1 MTEDKKVLVYE
12 YDYDERFKKLLP
24 FPKRNSPQTLLN
36 TGIKFNWNFRWR
48 PKNLTP
54 ETIEAK
60 MVKFILDE
68 INNDKKWNHI
78 IKMDYKKKSKLFGI
92 HLYHD
97 DIVFVMDPGLCQLFG
112 FKRNCYTKGT
122 YWAQSPLTRVILAK
136 INNRTNLNAFLI
148 DLQAIEKQQETLIQS
163 KESDKI
169 VFTKTYEQQIKDGS
183 ENRTVKVSFGLHPQ
197 DGEIKISVPKDLSEI
212 LFFRFDDKTRR
223 KLNLERIYYPGNKQ
237 RIKIPPILI
246 RKGEKSVLDKIDSVT
261 VDFFYLNLIELKREL
276 KSKPS
281 IALDVT
287 MKCGIERPEDL
298 LPVLNK
304 QSKKYMYEFDYD
316 RTLKRFEIKLK
327 NDYYVL
333 GMSTGLAKLLG
344 FDPNQKAYFFNHT
357 YQGKQSPNLKKPI
370 SALYVYSNIIDSVYI
385 GNVKAPLLLTC
396 PFKRTDDTNIV
407 NQLDFINP
415 TYVPLNRQNLNQ
427 IDIAIYDDD
436 GEIIPFAGGKTKLN
450 LHFRK
455 RDK

>member
-1 MTEDKKVLVYE
+1 MENNFNIHLISNVSPDTFPNNNPAEFSTILADEIELKSEKWEVGVQQIMYPNNVAIMTEDKKVLVYE

-122 YWAQSPLTRVILAK
+122 YWAQSPLTRVILTK

-148 DLQAIEKQQETLIQS
+148 DLRAIEKQQKTLIQS

-237 RIKIPPILI
+237 RIKIPR
-246 RKGEKSVLDKIDSVT
+246 RKQIT
-261 VDFFYLNLIELKREL
+261 A
-276 KSKPS
+276 S
-281 IALDVT
+281 IKMHRV
-287 MKCGIERPEDL
+287 
-298 LPVLNK
+298 
-304 QSKKYMYEFDYD
+304 
-316 RTLKRFEIKLK
+316 
-327 NDYYVL
+327 
-333 GMSTGLAKLLG
+333 
-344 FDPNQKAYFFNHT
+344 
-357 YQGKQSPNLKKPI
+357 
-370 SALYVYSNIIDSVYI
+370 
-385 GNVKAPLLLTC
+385 APC
-396 PFKRTDDTNIV
+396 S
-407 NQLDFINP
+407 
-415 TYVPLNRQNLNQ
+415 
-427 IDIAIYDDD
+427 
-436 GEIIPFAGGKTKLN
+436 
-450 LHFRK
+450 
-455 RDK
+455 